1 MPTPTVEPTGAVLDR
16 LLTTIED
23 GNPEALRGLRTG
35 YPRLGPPRPRSP
47 PRGLY
52 ILAGRPGMGKG
63 NLRDSRAAVYEDL
76 TGPPGAAGP
85 AVERVR
91 AAARR
96 GRDSRRPAT
105 TSMTTTKRNGRPGCV
120 GMPTFGA
127 SFSPRP
133 PGWWLSRLVGPL
145 APALL
150 PFAKLVDAKG
160 FPPGTESFGRGE
172 PTCRDF
178 PPQR

>member
-1 MPTPTVEPTGAVLDR
+1 MPTPTVEPAGAVLDR

-23 GNPEALRGLRTG
+23 RHPEALRGLRTG
-35 YPRLGPPRPRSP
+35 YPDWDRLGPRSP

-96 GRDSRRPAT
+96 GRDSRRSTT
-105 TSMTTTKRNGRPGCV
+105 TSMTTRRNGRPGWDSHLR
-120 GMPTFGA
+120 GIFFADTA
-127 SFSPRP
+127 
-133 PGWWLSRLVGPL
+133 GWWLSR
-145 APALL
+145 A
-150 PFAKLVDAKG
+150 
-160 FPPGTESFGRGE
+160 
-172 PTCRDF
+172 
-178 PPQR
+178 